1 MLQLAMFSKKFRLVF
16 AAARAALASMALLTL
31 GFSQVVDCIVAEV
44 NTQIITLTDIRI
56 LQAFAI
62 SAGGTGENSA
72 SSLRQILEGA
82 VDQRIVIDLVREN
95 ITVTKE
101 EVDNQLKEMLERLE
115 PEDRQRKLD
124 EFGLREDD
132 LRPYLEEKLLFEKII
147 ALRFSQSINVS
158 LKEIETYYNEVYLPS
173 QKVRGVEPEPM
184 IELLNE
190 IESLIKK
197 DRTEKQVT
205 SWIKSLRNQA
215 EVRVNSGCLEQIK

>member
-1 MLQLAMFSKKFRLVF
+1 MFSKKFRLVF